1 MTTFTDDF
9 NRANNAD
16 LGTNWTPVTGS
27 VAWSVSG
34 NAAQADTGGSRCA
47 EYVNTF
53 TPANDQYAQAAL
65 GTVDTAPGADQPP
78 GGGPA
83 VRVATGANTY
93 YGALAN
99 SLSTSEI
106 ELVKVVAGTL
116 TSLGTYTAGAAPV
129 TGDTIRIEAS
139 GTTIRVLHNGTERI
153 NVSDSSISSGQVGI
167 NGLAWNNIPT
177 LDNFDGGDLGAAVP
191 VGFAGT
197 RRPAGAPGPRD
208 RRGFLLQRIW
218 DYTVA
223 VVTNITVATDVGSLV
238 LNGFASV
245 LNFTISAGVGALTL
259 TGFAPSAVV
268 GTVVA
273 SNVGALTVT
282 GCAPSV
288 IVGTV
293 VTPGVGALTLT
304 GVAPSA
310 VVGTVITPGVGAL
323 TLTGFTPALDTKV
336 NAGVGALT
344 LSGFAPSLDSKIAT
358 GVGALTLSGLS
369 PTPNIGVNVQTN
381 VGALTLS
388 GLAPSVVA
396 TNNKTASPGV
406 GALTLSG
413 FAPALNTKIN
423 TGVGALTL
431 NGFSP
436 TLDSK
441 IAIGVGALT
450 LSGFAPIPAI
460 GVNIQTGVGQL
471 ILSGFAPD
479 ILRPNPLPFWFSLR
493 SAAMSTFTAS
503 TSGAQWTSTQS
514 RVFGSTSSATR
525 AFEINTVTVSFAAW
539 TSTAARQFGW
549 TSTATRQ
556 FPWRP

>member
-16 LGTNWTPVTGS
+16 LGTNWTPVTGA
-27 VAWSVSG
+27 VAWSVNG
-34 NAAQADTGGSRCA
+34 NAAQADAGGSRCA
-47 EYVNTF
+47 EYVNSF

-116 TSLGTYTAGAAPV
+116 TSLGTYTAGSAPV

-153 NVSDSSISSGQVGI
+153 NVSDSSISSGRVGI

-191 VGFAGT
+191 VGFTGT
-197 RRPAGAPGPRD
+197 KAQPGARGPRD
-208 RRGFLLQRIW
+208 RLGFLLQRIW

-245 LNFTISAGVGALTL
+245 LNFGIATGVGALTL
-259 TGFAPSAVV
+259 TGFAPAAVV

-273 SNVGALTVT
+273 PN
-282 GCAPSV
+282 
-288 IVGTV
+288 
-293 VTPGVGALTLT
+293 VGALTLT
-304 GVAPSA
+304 GFAPAAVVGTVVAPNVGALTLTGLAPSV

-323 TLTGFTPALDTKV
+323 TLTGH
-336 NAGVGALT
+336 
-344 LSGFAPSLDSKIAT
+344 APSAT
-358 GVGALTLSGLS
+358 
-369 PTPNIGVNVQTN
+369 IGT
-381 VGALTLS
+381 
-388 GLAPSVVA
+388 VVF
-396 TNNKTASPGV
+396 PGV

-436 TLDSK
+436 TLDAK

-460 GVNIQTGVGQL
+460 GVNIQTGVGALTLSGLSPSIVATNNTTAATGVGQL

>member
-1 MTTFTDDF
+1 MANFTDDF

-16 LGTNWTPVTGS
+16 LGTSWTPVTGS
-27 VAWSVSG
+27 VAWSVNG

-47 EYVNTF
+47 EYVNSF

-65 GTVDTAPGADQPP
+65 GTVDNAPGADQPP

-191 VGFAGT
+191 VGFTGT
-197 RRPAGAPGPRD
+197 KAQPGARGPRD

-245 LNFTISAGVGALTL
+245 LNFGIATGVGALTL
-259 TGFAPSAVV
+259 TGFAPAAVV

-273 SNVGALTVT
+273 PN
-282 GCAPSV
+282 
-288 IVGTV
+288 
-293 VTPGVGALTLT
+293 VGALTLT
-304 GVAPSA
+304 GLAPSV

-323 TLTGFTPALDTKV
+323 TLTGQ
-336 NAGVGALT
+336 
-344 LSGFAPSLDSKIAT
+344 APSAT
-358 GVGALTLSGLS
+358 
-369 PTPNIGVNVQTN
+369 IGT
-381 VGALTLS
+381 
-388 GLAPSVVA
+388 VVF
-396 TNNKTASPGV
+396 PGV

-460 GVNIQTGVGQL
+460 GVNIRTGVGALTLSGLSPSIVATNNTTAATGVGQL

-525 AFEINTVTVSFAAW
+525 AFEINTVPVSFAAW